1 MEPLGL
7 VSSLAALF
15 SGVAESPPMQP
26 RDNLTIV
33 QVYES
38 PADDRI
44 AVRYDEAVLIAQDQQ
59 AYQSLQNLP
68 LYTNP
73 VPLITAQDIDLI
85 DSGID
90 EIQAAPVVL
99 VSLSEQGVEKVRH
112 LLQHS
117 DDKGLDNMQIAFALW
132 DAQLDAENPD
142 IKLMKEPITLMGDM
156 SPFPQ
161 HFQITGGEMSMEDQQ
176 RFLDKI
182 VMPMAA
188 DKAVDNNIH
197 GD

>member
-26 RDNLTIV
+26 RDNLAIV

-38 PADDRI
+38 PADDWI

-59 AYQSLQNLP
+59 AYQPLHNVP
-68 LYTNP
+68 LYTDS

-90 EIQAAPVVL
+90 ELQAVPAVF

-112 LLQHS
+112 LLKRS
-117 DDKGLDNMQIAFALW
+117 DDKGLDMQIAFALW
-132 DAQLDAENPD
+132 DTQLNAENPD
-142 IKLMKEPITLMGDM
+142 IKLMREPITLMGDM

-182 VMPMAA
+182 AMPMAT
-188 DKAVDNNIH
+188 DSNIY